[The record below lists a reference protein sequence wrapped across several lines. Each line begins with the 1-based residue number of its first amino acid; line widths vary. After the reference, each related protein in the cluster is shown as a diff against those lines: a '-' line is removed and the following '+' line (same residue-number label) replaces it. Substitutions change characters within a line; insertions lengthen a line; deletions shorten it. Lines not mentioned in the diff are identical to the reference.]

1 MPKEPVISIQELVR
15 SWTAGVNQRRK
26 PVSGAIR
33 QALTPTPHST
43 RAASSQPK
51 LVASAKAAQPE
62 HGQRQEAQDHLARAV
77 AVQPGAQ
84 RQLDRG
90 EAQEVAAGQQAE
102 VAARPARTPASARA
116 TAWP

>member
-1 MPKEPVISIQELVR
+1 MPNEPVISIQELAR
-15 SWTAGVNQRRK
+15 SWAAGSSQRRK

-43 RAASSQPK
+43 RAASS
-51 LVASAKAAQPE
+51 AGKAG
-62 HGQRQEAQDHLARAV
+62 GQRERHAAGHRDQQESRGSPSWAV

-84 RQLDRG
+84 RQLDGR
-90 EAQEVAAGQQAE
+90 EAEEVAACQQAQ
-102 VAARPARTPASARA
+102 VARVQRELLASAWA